1 MFAMGA
7 PRGGR
12 KAYRTVSIAQETNAL
27 PSVYAAGN
35 ELPIF
40 TVGDLTFG
48 IFICYESKYYYSP
61 RYSAGFQLRRRD
73 A

>member
-1 MFAMGA
+1 M
-7 PRGGR
+7 
-12 KAYRTVSIAQETNAL
+12 
-27 PSVYAAGN
+27 YAAGN
-35 ELPIF
+35 DLPIF

-48 IFICYESKYYYSP
+48 IFICYESNYYSP

>member
-1 MFAMGA
+1 
-7 PRGGR
+7 
-12 KAYRTVSIAQETNAL
+12 L

-48 IFICYESKYYYSP
+48 IFICYESNYYYSP
-61 RYSAGFQLRRRD
+61 RYSAGFQLRRLDGEPANFFFNHQSKLLTIRTLLCSISL
-73 A
+73 

>member
-1 MFAMGA
+1 M
-7 PRGGR
+7 
-12 KAYRTVSIAQETNAL
+12 
-27 PSVYAAGN
+27 YAAGN

-48 IFICYESKYYYSP
+48 IFICHESNYCYYSP

>member
-1 MFAMGA
+1 MVSAL
-7 PRGGR
+7 
-12 KAYRTVSIAQETNAL
+12 KKTVPTPFCRRNT
-27 PSVYAAGN
+27 VYAAGN

-48 IFICYESKYYYSP
+48 IFICYESNYYNSP
-61 RYSAGFQLRRRD
+61 RYSVGFQLRRRD

>member
-1 MFAMGA
+1 
-7 PRGGR
+7 
-12 KAYRTVSIAQETNAL
+12 
-27 PSVYAAGN
+27 VYAAGN
-35 ELPIF
+35 GLPIF

-48 IFICYESKYYYSP
+48 IFICYESNYYYSA